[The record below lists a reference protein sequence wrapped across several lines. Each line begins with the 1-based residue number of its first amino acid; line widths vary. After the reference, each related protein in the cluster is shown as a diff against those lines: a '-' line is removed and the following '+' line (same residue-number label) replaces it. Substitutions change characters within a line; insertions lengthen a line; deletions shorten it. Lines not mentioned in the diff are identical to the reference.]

1 MFGFI
6 GSQTSESDSAG
17 LDGMLIHSYKP
28 QNGEKIGDSDLATV
42 ISG

>member
-6 GSQTSESDSAG
+6 GSQTSESDNAG

-28 QNGEKIGDSDLATV
+28 QNREKIGDSGIATI